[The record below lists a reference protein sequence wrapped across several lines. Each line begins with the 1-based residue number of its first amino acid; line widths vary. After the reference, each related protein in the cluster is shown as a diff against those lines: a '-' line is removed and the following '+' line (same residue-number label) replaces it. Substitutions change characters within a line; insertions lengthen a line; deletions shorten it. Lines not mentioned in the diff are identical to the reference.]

1 LKNSK
6 LDVDLGYVANDR
18 SEFVD
23 SDVAGLHMK
32 LKTLITMRS
41 TICLKWVTGINCWNS
56 RNASNTNLGKYLIP
70 DATTNDFGVFWTIN
84 YEWDNSVLQA
94 GLRFD
99 NRKIVS
105 IENGTM
111 GEEGYFVDKSFD
123 SFNASLGYKMDLG

>member
-70 DATTNDFGVFWTIN
+70 DATTNDFGVLGLLIMSGITVYFRQVCVLTI
-84 YEWDNSVLQA
+84 E
-94 GLRFD
+94 
-99 NRKIVS
+99 K
-105 IENGTM
+105 
-111 GEEGYFVDKSFD
+111 
-123 SFNASLGYKMDLG
+123 